1 MPMKARSPL
10 WILLLLS
17 IALAACSSTKTVKT
31 WNPGDTV
38 ICPHCG
44 REHVLPEK
52 LGR

>member
-1 MPMKARSPL
+1 MKARSPL

-44 REHVLPEK
+44 LEHVLPEK
-52 LGR
+52 LGK